1 MRYSEQK
8 MKVSTQYPF
17 NFFFLSNITAVVF
30 RTSIY
35 LKKII

>member
-17 NFFFLSNITAVVF
+17 NFFLSNITAAVF